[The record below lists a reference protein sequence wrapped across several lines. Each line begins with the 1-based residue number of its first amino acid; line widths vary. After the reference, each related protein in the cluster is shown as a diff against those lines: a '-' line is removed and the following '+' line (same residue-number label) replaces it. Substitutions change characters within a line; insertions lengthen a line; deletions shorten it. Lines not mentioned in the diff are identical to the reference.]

1 MDNTEHNNAME
12 ISSAHIIAFRKNVMN
27 CSQEKLADK
36 IGVSTIT
43 IGRYERKEIPVSQKS
58 AAKLAELSGFIPEFW
73 LGTTEKTTESAYIA
87 ECESEGLSANC
98 EEIDR
103 QKRQD
108 DQRKLLL
115 SMCGYGYENLN
126 AAESRYDFLAFSTAP
141 EDVKDFEMA
150 QSGYPHKVTNY
161 QSSQEAV
168 YFSSAEF
175 DTLFEAVKDLVGFS
189 CYKKTTMK

>member
-1 MDNTEHNNAME
+1 MDDAEQKKAME

-27 CSQEKLADK
+27 CSQEELADK

-58 AAKLAELSGFIPEFW
+58 AAKLAELSGFIPEYW
-73 LGTTEKTTESAYIA
+73 LGTTENTTESAYIA
-87 ECESEGLSANC
+87 ECESEGLSAYC

-103 QKRQD
+103 QKRRD
-108 DQRKLLL
+108 EQRKLLL

-126 AAESRYDFLAFSTAP
+126 SSEPRYDFLSLSNAP
-141 EDVKDFEMA
+141 EDIKDFQMV
-150 QSGYPHKVTNY
+150 QSGYPHKITNY

-168 YFSSAEF
+168 YFSSAEL
-175 DTLFEAVKDLVGFS
+175 DTLFESVKDLIGYS
-189 CYKKTTMK
+189 CYKKATVK